1 MTATRTLTP
10 RRLLELFG
18 IAFALIVIWAVV
30 GLFAASEFY
39 RRTIAVKGQTESLRE
54 VVLFQMVS
62 GLNWALITPIIVAIA
77 ERLPLRRPVLLRNT
91 LFILVLLPVIGVFRA
106 VQGGVVLDLVEDSRV
121 SREMLQLSVSIR
133 THRYSAMA
141 AMIVVVTN
149 LVIAQREAAMR
160 ARRELGAQTLLAR
173 AQLDD
178 LRAQMQPH
186 FLFKTLHTI
195 REVVHIDPAA
205 ADDMVVGLA
214 DLLRRS
220 LALGNDPVPLSDEL
234 DFVDRNLAL
243 YQICFGG
250 QLSVRFDAYEDVLAA
265 RVPPLL
271 VQQLVEN
278 AVVNG
283 IAPFG
288 GGEIEIR
295 GWRDGE
301 QLRLEVRDHA
311 PLGAVSG
318 TRARHDEN
326 GLAPVRARLE
336 KLFGSAHSLT
346 VRHEP
351 EGFIAAVTMPFDLSY
366 ARPGIA
372 YALEG
377 TEHAHEVAGYDRR
390 VVEEM

>member
-1 MTATRTLTP
+1 MTK
-10 RRLLELFG
+10 RRLLELFM
-18 IAFALIVIWAVV
+18 ISLAFVAIWIVV
-30 GLFAASEFY
+30 GLFTASEFY
-39 RRTIAVKGQTESLRE
+39 RRSITMKGQTEGLRE
-54 VVLFQMVS
+54 VVLFQLVS
-62 GLNWALITPIIVAIA
+62 SLNWALVTPLIIAIA
-77 ERLPLRRPVLLRNT
+77 ERLPLRTPFLMRNTTLIVLL
-91 LFILVLLPVIGVFRA
+91 LPAIGFARA
-106 VQGGVVLDLVEDSRV
+106 VQGSVVLDLVEKGYITM
-121 SREMLQLSVSIR
+121 EMLQLSISIR
-133 THRYSAMA
+133 THRYTAMA

-149 LVIAQREAAMR
+149 LVLAQREAAAR
-160 ARRELGAQTLLAR
+160 ARRELAAQTLLAR

-186 FLFKTLHTI
+186 FLFKTLQTI
-195 REVVHIDPAA
+195 GEVVHHDPAA
-205 ADDMVVGLA
+205 ADDMIVGLA

-250 QLSVRFDAYEDVLAA
+250 QLAVRFDAYEDVLAA

-283 IAPFG
+283 IAPLG

-301 QLRLEVRDHA
+301 QLRLEVRD
-311 PLGAVSG
+311 SG
-318 TRARHDEN
+318 IALARDDEH

-336 KLFGSAHSLT
+336 KLFGNAYTLA
-346 VRHEP
+346 VRREP
-351 EGFIAAVTMPFDLSY
+351 GAVIAAVSIPLMQETQLTQT
-366 ARPGIA
+366 
-372 YALEG
+372 LE
-377 TEHAHEVAGYDRR
+377 V
-390 VVEEM
+390 M

>member
-1 MTATRTLTP
+1 MSSTQTLTP

-18 IAFALIVIWAVV
+18 IVVALIVIWIVV
-30 GLFAASEFY
+30 GLYAASEFY
-39 RRTIAVKGQTESLRE
+39 RRSVALKGQTETLRE

-62 GLNWALITPIIVAIA
+62 GLQWAVITPIIVAIA
-77 ERLPLRRPVLLRNT
+77 ERLPLRRPVLIRNT
-91 LFILVLLPVIGVFRA
+91 VLILVLLPVIGVSRA
-106 VQGGVVLDLVEDSRV
+106 ILGASVLDLVEDGRI
-121 SREMLQLSVSIR
+121 SREMVELSISIR
-133 THRYSAMA
+133 THRYTAMT

-160 ARRELGAQTLLAR
+160 ARRELHAQTRLAR

-195 REVVHIDPAA
+195 REVVHLDPAA

-220 LALGNDPVPLSDEL
+220 LALGNDPVSLSDEL

-250 QLSVRFDAYEDVLAA
+250 RLSVRYDAYEDVLAA

-283 IAPFG
+283 IAPTG

-295 GWRDGE
+295 GWRDAN
-301 QLRLEVRDHA
+301 QLRIEVRDRCLDTDSA
-311 PLGAVSG
+311 AV
-318 TRARHDEN
+318 RDDEQ
-326 GLAPVRARLE
+326 GLALVRARLE
-336 KLFGSAHSLT
+336 KLFGNAQSLT
-346 VRHEP
+346 VRREP
-351 EGFIAAVTMPFDLSY
+351 EGFIAAVSMPFALSY
-366 ARPGIA
+366 HRADAEQDVDAAEDREV
-372 YALEG
+372 LE
-377 TEHAHEVAGYDRR
+377 YDRK

>member
-1 MTATRTLTP
+1 MTQTHPLTP

-18 IAFALIVIWAVV
+18 IAIAFIAIWMVV
-30 GLFAASEFY
+30 GLYTASEFY
-39 RRTIAVKGQTESLRE
+39 RRSIALKGQTEALRE

-62 GLNWALITPIIVAIA
+62 GLNWAVFTPLIVAMA
-77 ERLPLRRPVLLRNT
+77 ERLPLRKPVLIRNT
-91 LFILVLLPVIGVFRA
+91 LLILVLLPVIGVSRA
-106 VQGGVVLDLVEDSRV
+106 IIGGVVLDLVEDGRV
-121 SREMLQLSVSIR
+121 SREMLQLSVDVR
-133 THRYSAMA
+133 KHRYTAMV
-141 AMIVVVTN
+141 AMIVVATN
-149 LVIAQREAAMR
+149 LVMARREAAVR
-160 ARRELGAQTLLAR
+160 ARREVDARRLLAR
-173 AQLDD
+173 AQLDE

-186 FLFKTLHTI
+186 FLFKTLETI
-195 REVVHIDPAA
+195 GEVVHVDPAA

-220 LALGNDPVPLSDEL
+220 LALGNDPVSLSDEL

-250 QLSVRFDAYEDVLAA
+250 RLSVRFDAYEDVLAA

-283 IAPFG
+283 IAPAG

-301 QLRLEVRDHA
+301 QLRLEVRD
-311 PLGAVSG
+311 GGRAV
-318 TRARHDEN
+318 TRDDEQ
-326 GLAPVRARLE
+326 GLASVRTRLE
-336 KLFGSAHSLT
+336 KLFGGAQSLA
-346 VRHEP
+346 VRREAQ
-351 EGFIAAVTMPFDLSY
+351 GFVAAVSMPFDLSY
-366 ARPGIA
+366 NRPVP
-372 YALEG
+372 
-377 TEHAHEVAGYDRR
+377 EHDRADAEYDRQ

>member
-1 MTATRTLTP
+1 MKSTETLTP
-10 RRLLELFG
+10 RRLLELLG
-18 IAFALIVIWAVV
+18 IVVALIVIWIVV
-30 GLFAASEFY
+30 GLYTASEFY
-39 RRTIAVKGQTESLRE
+39 RRTVAWKGQTEALRE

-62 GLNWALITPIIVAIA
+62 GLQWAVITPIIVAIA
-77 ERLPLRRPVLLRNT
+77 ERLPLRRPVLIRNT
-91 LFILVLLPVIGVFRA
+91 VLILVLLPVIGVFRA
-106 VQGGVVLDLVEDSRV
+106 VIGASVLDLVEDGRI
-121 SREMLQLSVSIR
+121 SREMVELSISIR
-133 THRYSAMA
+133 THRYTAMT

-160 ARRELGAQTLLAR
+160 ARRELHAQTLLAR

-195 REVVHIDPAA
+195 QEVVHIDPAA

-220 LALGNDPVPLSDEL
+220 LALVNDPVSLSDEL

-250 QLSVRFDAYEDVLAA
+250 QLAVRYDAYEDVLAA

-301 QLRLEVRDHA
+301 QLRLEVRDRALHA
-311 PLGAVSG
+311 HAGKAVS
-318 TRARHDEN
+318 RDDEQ

-336 KLFGSAHSLT
+336 KLFGSAQSLT
-346 VRHEP
+346 VRREP
-351 EGFIAAVTMPFDLSY
+351 GGFIAAISMPFNLSY
-366 ARPGIA
+366 D
-372 YALEG
+372 
-377 TEHAHEVAGYDRR
+377 HAGADYDREVEPYDR
-390 VVEEM
+390 KVVEEM

>member
-1 MTATRTLTP
+1 MTA

-18 IAFALIVIWAVV
+18 IAIAFIAIWIVV
-30 GLFAASEFY
+30 GLFTASEFY
-39 RRTIAVKGQTESLRE
+39 RRTITWKGQNEALRE
-54 VVLFQMVS
+54 VVLFQMMVS
-62 GLNWALITPIIVAIA
+62 LLWAAVTPLVVAIA
-77 ERLPLRRPVLLRNT
+77 ERLPLRKPFLGRNT
-91 LFILVLLPVIGVFRA
+91 LLILLLLPTIGVSRA
-106 VQGGVVLDLVEDSRV
+106 ILGGSVLDLVEDGRISM
-121 SREMLQLSVSIR
+121 EMLTLSVSVR
-133 THRYSAMA
+133 THRYTAMA

-149 LVIAQREAAMR
+149 LVMAQREAAAR
-160 ARRELGAQTLLAR
+160 ARRELAAQTLLAR

-186 FLFKTLHTI
+186 FLFKTLETI
-195 REVVHIDPAA
+195 GEVVHVDPAA
-205 ADDMVVGLA
+205 ADDMIVGLA

-220 LALGNDPVPLSDEL
+220 LALGNDPVSLSDEL

-250 QLSVRFDAYEDVLAA
+250 QLAVRFDAYEDVLAA

-283 IAPFG
+283 IAPAG

-301 QLRLEVRDHA
+301 QLRLEVRDRGSA
-311 PLGAVSG
+311 AS
-318 TRARHDEN
+318 RDDEH

-336 KLFGSAHSLT
+336 KLFGNAQSLT
-346 VRHEP
+346 LRREAGDFV
-351 EGFIAAVTMPFDLSY
+351 AAVSMPL
-366 ARPGIA
+366 
-372 YALEG
+372 
-377 TEHAHEVAGYDRR
+377 
-390 VVEEM
+390 VEET